1 MRILAED
8 LNQHLSAEELYAI
21 LKERGEQ
28 IGLATVYGTLELMVE
43 AGIVHKLQFGD
54 GRSRYEVADA
64 DHHHHHL
71 ICNRCG
77 QVFEVPMDWLEELEQ
92 SIEKDYDFEIT
103 GHHLKIYGICSACKK
118 KQLEGRRAMKN
129 RFRLGIILIVVL
141 AVLGAG
147 SASAQGR
154 ITKTTCPNLIPKTPG
169 AWS

>member
-1 MRILAED
+1 MDDLLARAREKLAQLGYKWTDQRRDIIAYLAED
-8 LNQHLSAEELYAI
+8 LNQHLSAEELHAI

-28 IGLATVYGTLELMVE
+28 IGLATVYRTLELMVE

-118 KQLEGRRAMKN
+118 A
-129 RFRLGIILIVVL
+129 
-141 AVLGAG
+141 AG
-147 SASAQGR
+147 GE
-154 ITKTTCPNLIPKTPG
+154 KGDEKPL
-169 AWS
+169 